1 MHVYL
6 DVLLGVYMYVSY
18 MYLPYLLR
26 DLTLKAELFNSRTLG
41 CLLCPMEPLSLSDF
55 LIQITLLSLNLCSAQ
70 MTATVCVNSLL

>member
-6 DVLLGVYMYVSY
+6 AVLLDVYMYVSY

-41 CLLCPMEPLSLSDF
+41 CLLCPM
-55 LIQITLLSLNLCSAQ
+55 
-70 MTATVCVNSLL
+70 

>member
-26 DLTLKAELFNSRTLG
+26 DLTLKAELFNSRILG
-41 CLLCPMEPLSLSDF
+41 CLLCPM
-55 LIQITLLSLNLCSAQ
+55 
-70 MTATVCVNSLL
+70 